1 MDSKTD
7 SSGPEDNSIP
17 TDTIADPAPAPSRH
31 PSQPQPGVNPHPNL
45 NANANVNPDTN
56 KIPINPNAT
65 TSEGFHDNVGNDVKE
80 EGGKKSGG
88 LLGKVKE
95 VFKPKGKSNVRT
107 ENEDLTAGDAAE
119 VKPEGER
126 HEQAN
131 KDLNRE

>member
-1 MDSKTD
+1 MT
-7 SSGPEDNSIP
+7 EN
-17 TDTIADPAPAPSRH
+17 T
-31 PSQPQPGVNPHPNL
+31 
-45 NANANVNPDTN
+45 NVNPNTN

-80 EGGKKSGG
+80 EGGRKKSGG
-88 LLGKVKE
+88 LLDKVKE
-95 VFKPKGKSNVRT
+95 VFKHKGGSSGQT
-107 ENEDLTAGDAAE
+107 ENEHFTAGDAAA

>member
-1 MDSKTD
+1 MDPKTD
-7 SSGPEDNSIP
+7 SSAP
-17 TDTIADPAPAPSRH
+17 TDDIADPPPAPSRH

-45 NANANVNPDTN
+45 NANANVNPNTN

-80 EGGKKSGG
+80 EGGRKKSGG
-88 LLGKVKE
+88 ILEKVKD
-95 VFKPKGKSNVRT
+95 VFKHKGGSNVQT
-107 ENEDLTAGDAAE
+107 ENEDLTAGAAAE

-131 KDLNRE
+131 RDLNRE